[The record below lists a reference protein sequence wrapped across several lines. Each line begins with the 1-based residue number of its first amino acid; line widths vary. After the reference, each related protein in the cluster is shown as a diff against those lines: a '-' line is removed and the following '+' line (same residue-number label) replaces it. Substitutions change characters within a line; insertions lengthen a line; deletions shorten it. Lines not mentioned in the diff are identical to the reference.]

1 MFQLVT
7 VLADHLSDRERPRPG
22 LGEWWG
28 AGGRGKDGAVQYAD
42 TGHKVPPLDL
52 AALRPRC
59 GFLHS
64 LSATTYT
71 SVSIVWPR
79 LCMTDLQVEVS
90 FHREKT
96 KNKLVCLIPCACIFY
111 LTRGNKELLID

>member
-1 MFQLVT
+1 M
-7 VLADHLSDRERPRPG
+7 
-22 LGEWWG
+22 

-52 AALRPRC
+52 AALCPRC

-64 LSATTYT
+64 MSATTYT

-90 FHREKT
+90 FHTEN
-96 KNKLVCLIPCACIFY
+96 KNKTCVPHSMCMYI
-111 LTRGNKELLID
+111 LLDAWQ